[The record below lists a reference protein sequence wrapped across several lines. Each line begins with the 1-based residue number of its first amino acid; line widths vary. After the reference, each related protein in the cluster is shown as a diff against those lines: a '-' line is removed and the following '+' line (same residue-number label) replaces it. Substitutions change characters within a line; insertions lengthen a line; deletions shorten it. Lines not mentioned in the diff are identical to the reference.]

1 LVRVSWGK
9 GGVSGSSTEGRGQ
22 FAGRSLAAARV
33 ASSAVCSHPPMD
45 PADRDALQRHY
56 TNLPLLWLAKF
67 ARNTVYWND
76 RQMSL
81 IVLLVRQASEQAS
94 KRATS

>member
-1 LVRVSWGK
+1 
-9 GGVSGSSTEGRGQ
+9 
-22 FAGRSLAAARV
+22 
-33 ASSAVCSHPPMD
+33 MD